1 MSSRERIHRERKF
14 YRMSKRRAAA
24 IFLVSLGAALVLL
37 DLELYPSLLEGLG
50 FALLVVGFGLLNVDD
65 RRHIILSCIAPTVL
79 FFISLVVDYAW
90 AEITYPR
97 LGYVLVPFDEYF
109 REIFN
114 PVYMFALGLS
124 VGIPFIAGGGRSVS
138 K

>member
-1 MSSRERIHRERKF
+1 
-14 YRMSKRRAAA
+14 
-24 IFLVSLGAALVLL
+24 LVSLGAALVLL

-65 RRHIILSCIAPTVL
+65 RRHIILSCITPTVI

-90 AEITYPR
+90 AELASPHPSGIN
-97 LGYVLVPFDEYF
+97 VPFGEYFGEYF
-109 REIFN
+109 RAATA
-114 PVYMFALGLS
+114 FALVLS
-124 VGIPFIAGGGRSVS
+124 VGIPFIVGGGRSVS